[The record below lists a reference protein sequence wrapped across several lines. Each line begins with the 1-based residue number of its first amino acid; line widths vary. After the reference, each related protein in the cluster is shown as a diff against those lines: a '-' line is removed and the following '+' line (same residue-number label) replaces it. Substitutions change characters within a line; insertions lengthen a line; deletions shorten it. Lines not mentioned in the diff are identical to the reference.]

1 MFVKVIGHNM
11 RARFFGTQCSIN
23 LLLFRWIL

>member
-11 RARFFGTQCSIN
+11 RVRFWGTGDTV
-23 LLLFRWIL
+23 

>member
-11 RARFFGTQCSIN
+11 RARFFGDTV
-23 LLLFRWIL
+23 